1 MDLLPPRGS
10 NRVTQWQTSRVS
22 QPKGSRDHPNDIAR
36 GTSDFV
42 GADTAK
48 GKPWNKN
55 LCHSSHHGDF
65 PTDQLSK
72 KQVNPYQSPPAKKR
86 RLKSNPCKSHMN
98 WQFPYAKSPQSNLV
112 CYAIVWQ
119 IHVPTIIKTTH
130 DAPSTGTAF
139 VFKTA
144 EVCSSTIPI
153 SLSCACRC
161 VTILKRKPH
170 KAKKGKWNTHEI
182 NHTDCRNLRM

>member
-1 MDLLPPRGS
+1 MGPPSASGS
-10 NRVTQWQTSRVS
+10 NRVTQWQASRVS
-22 QPKGSRDHPNDIAR
+22 QPKGSRDHPNDIAK

-42 GADTAK
+42 GAILGQMETSWTK
-48 GKPWNKN
+48 
-55 LCHSSHHGDF
+55 LCATQAIMGIF
-65 PTDQLSK
+65 QLIHYQK
-72 KQVNPYQSPPAKKR
+72 KQVNPIDLHLQTKKI
-86 RLKSNPCKSHMN
+86 KSHPCKSHMN

-130 DAPSTGTAF
+130 DLPSTGTAF

-161 VTILKRKPH
+161 VTILKRKLY
-170 KAKKGKWNTHEI
+170 KAKKGKWNTQEM
-182 NHTDCRNLRM
+182 NHKDCRNLRM

>member
-10 NRVTQWQTSRVS
+10 NRVTQWQTARVS

-42 GADTAK
+42 GADAAN
-48 GKPWNKN
+48 GKPRNKN
-55 LCHSSHHGDF
+55 LCHSSHHGTF
-65 PTDQLSK
+65 QLINCQKNKWTLSISTCQK
-72 KQVNPYQSPPAKKR
+72 KDVSSP
-86 RLKSNPCKSHMN
+86 SDVKSHMN

-112 CYAIVWQ
+112 CHAIVWQ

-130 DAPSTGTAF
+130 DSPTTGTAF

-161 VTILKRKPH
+161 VTILKRKLH
-170 KAKKGKWNTHEI
+170 KAKKGKWNTQEM

>member
-1 MDLLPPRGS
+1 METQGLQNITLDTAKGMAKVFSMSKMVEKFLTCLHWSSSSTFTCPKSMDLLPPRGS

-48 GKPWNKN
+48 GKPWNKS

-65 PTDQLSK
+65 PTYQLSK

-98 WQFPYAKSPQSNLV
+98 
-112 CYAIVWQ
+112 
-119 IHVPTIIKTTH
+119 
-130 DAPSTGTAF
+130 
-139 VFKTA
+139 
-144 EVCSSTIPI
+144 
-153 SLSCACRC
+153 
-161 VTILKRKPH
+161 
-170 KAKKGKWNTHEI
+170 
-182 NHTDCRNLRM
+182 